1 MSANDFASLKR
12 RAMAKPEGPEA
23 LRLSWLQA
31 RAIGSPRKRLLE
43 LIEVCRNR
51 DFTIPEIDAYIAE
64 ELASARERLS
74 KARQAGSVA
83 SRTLRTLEQTIEAA
97 EASEHTR
104 RRDSKMDPTLER
116 ALDIAG
122 DLASKAEKQPA

>member
-97 EASEHTR
+97 EASERTR
-104 RRDSKMDPTLER
+104 RRDSKMHPTLER

>member
-1 MSANDFASLKR
+1 VSANDFASLKR

-51 DFTIPEIDAYIAE
+51 DFAIPEIDAYVAE

-74 KARQAGSVA
+74 KARQEGSVA

-104 RRDSKMDPTLER
+104 RRDSRMDPTLER

-122 DLASKAEKQPA
+122 DLAAKAEKQPA

>member
-12 RAMAKPEGPEA
+12 RAIAKPDGPEA

-43 LIEVCRNR
+43 LIEACRNR

-74 KARQAGSVA
+74 KARQDGSVA
-83 SRTLRTLEQTIEAA
+83 SRTLRTFEQTIEAA

-104 RRDSKMDPTLER
+104 RDGKMNPTLER

-122 DLASKAEKQPA
+122 DLAAKAEKQPA

>member
-12 RAMAKPEGPEA
+12 RAMAKPDGPEA

-51 DFTIPEIDAYIAE
+51 NFTIPEIDAYIAE
-64 ELASARERLS
+64 ELATARERLS
-74 KARQAGSVA
+74 KARQEGSVA

-97 EASEHTR
+97 EASEHTQ
-104 RRDSKMDPTLER
+104 RDVKMHPTLER

-122 DLASKAEKQPA
+122 DLAAKAEKQPA